1 GTADRN
7 RSHWS
12 TSKTP
17 SYTKSVSWQHHQNQF
32 EIYIHL
38 ININLFSGNIFK
50 LNGSISLLNFNE

>member
-1 GTADRN
+1 LN
-7 RSHWS
+7 NN
-12 TSKTP
+12 K
-17 SYTKSVSWQHHQNQF
+17 QNQF

>member
-1 GTADRN
+1 MITDSN
-7 RSHWS
+7 YIPHLNNN
-12 TSKTP
+12 K
-17 SYTKSVSWQHHQNQF
+17 QNQF